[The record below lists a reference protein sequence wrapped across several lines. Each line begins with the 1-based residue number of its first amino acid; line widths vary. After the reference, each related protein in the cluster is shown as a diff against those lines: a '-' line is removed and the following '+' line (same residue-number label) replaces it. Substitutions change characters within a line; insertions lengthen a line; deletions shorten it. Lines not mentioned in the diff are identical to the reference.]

1 MTTITSFDK
10 KNTRAVQDA
19 AVVALQE
26 LAKAYGLTVSAAGGS
41 LDNGQAT
48 LKFRFKVADPAAKE
62 AHERHE
68 FGLYAPMFGLKAEHY
83 GAKIIHKGRT
93 HLLVGFAPRRSKFPY
108 RVRSVDDGRELLLT
122 EMSLV
127 ALKGRNTG
135 PRLVAVS

>member
-19 AVVALQE
+19 AVAVLQE
-26 LAKAYGLTVSAAGGS
+26 LAKAYGLTITAAGGS
-41 LDNGQAT
+41 LDSGEAT
-48 LKFRFKVADPAAKE
+48 LKFKFKVADPAAKE

-83 GAKIIHKGRT
+83 GAEIIHKGRK

-108 RVRSVDDGRELLLT
+108 RVRSADDGRELLLT
-122 EMSLV
+122 EQSLRFLKNPGLRVV
-127 ALKGRNTG
+127 A
-135 PRLVAVS
+135 